1 MGDFLI
7 PMVAGLR
14 ELYTFRDLLWIWTRR
29 EVTVRYKQ
37 SFFGVAWAILQ
48 PVALMAAFTIVAT
61 FLRGLIDTNG
71 VAYPIFYYSA
81 LLPWTFF
88 SNSVSQGTPSMI
100 NNLNL
105 VVKTYFPREILPIAK
120 VGVGFFDFLVAS
132 IIFLILLIIYE
143 VPLTAQVLW
152 VPLLLLIQTILTLGI
167 SFFTSAVTVLFRDVR
182 FLIPLALQILLFITP
197 IIYPVSMV
205 QESIRPYYL
214 VLNPMAVLI
223 DSYRQVLLF
232 GQPPGAYLPIAAAI
246 SLVVFVTGYLT
257 FKRLEVSFADII

>member
-1 MGDFLI
+1 
-7 PMVAGLR
+7 MVAGLK
-14 ELYTFRDLLWIWTRR
+14 ELYNFRELLWIWTLR

-48 PVALMAAFTIVAT
+48 PLALMAAFTIVAT
-61 FLRGLIDTNG
+61 FLRGLIETGG

-88 SNSVSQGTPSMI
+88 SNSINQGTPSMI

-120 VGVGFFDFLVAS
+120 VGVSFFDFLIAS
-132 IIFLILLIIYE
+132 VVFVIMFIIYD
-143 VPLTAQVLW
+143 VPLTAKVLW
-152 VPLLLLIQTILTLGI
+152 LPILLAIQITLTLGI
-167 SFFTSAVTVLFRDVR
+167 SLLSSAVTVLFRDVR
-182 FLIPLALQILLFITP
+182 FLIPLALQIMLFITP

-214 VLNPMAVLI
+214 LLNPMAVII
-223 DSYRQVLLF
+223 DGYRQVLLY
-232 GQPPGAYLPIAAAI
+232 GESPGAYLPIAAAT
-246 SLVVFVTGYLT
+246 SLIIFAAGYFI
-257 FKRLEVSFADII
+257 FKRLETSFADII